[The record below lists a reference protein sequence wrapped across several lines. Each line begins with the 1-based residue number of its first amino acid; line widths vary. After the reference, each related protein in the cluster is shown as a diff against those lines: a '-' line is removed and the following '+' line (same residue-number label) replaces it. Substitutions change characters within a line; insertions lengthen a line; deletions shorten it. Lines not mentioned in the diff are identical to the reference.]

1 MTATAEPGPD
11 LGPTSGPAGRPSGWN
26 GVRTLVFDVL
36 GTVVDEAGS
45 IRDLVTA
52 ALAAAGADPAG
63 GPALAARWND
73 RVEALTSQAAAGEA
87 PWRSNDGLR
96 RAALLETVAA
106 GPLASLPTAPPVST
120 GPDDLAPGGAAPGGG
135 PGGARLLPAAVLED
149 LALAG
154 HRLRPW
160 PDSGPA
166 LRALAGSFT
175 VVALSNASLA
185 QLTDMFAAGGLAWHC
200 VLSGELARAYKPDP
214 AVYQLAIRLLG
225 LDPAATMMVAAHPWD
240 LRAAAGH
247 GLRTAYVARSGEGVP
262 GPADRFDVRVGDL
275 AELAA
280 RLAGPG

>member
-1 MTATAEPGPD
+1 MTATTGPDPDATAGPDPEPGLPPG
-11 LGPTSGPAGRPSGWN
+11 GPRPSAPGD
-26 GVRTLVFDVL
+26 VRTLVFDVL
-36 GTVVDEAGS
+36 GTVVDESGS
-45 IRDLVTA
+45 MAEQVTA

-73 RVEALTSQAAAGEA
+73 RVNALTSQVATGQA
-87 PWRSNDGLR
+87 PWRASDDLH
-96 RAALLETVAA
+96 RAALLETVATA
-106 GPLASLPTAPPVST
+106 GPDAGALDAAALA
-120 GPDDLAPGGAAPGGG
+120 
-135 PGGARLLPAAVLED
+135 E
-149 LALAG
+149 LALVG

-166 LRALAGSFT
+166 LQILARSFT

-185 QLTDMFAAGGLAWHC
+185 QLADMFAGGGLAWHA

-214 AVYQLAIRLLG
+214 AVYRLAIRLLG

-247 GLRTAYVARSGEGVP
+247 GLRTAYVARPGEGVP
-262 GPADRFDVRVGDL
+262 EPGDRFDLHVGDL

-280 RLAGPG
+280 RLGAPA

>member
-1 MTATAEPGPD
+1 MTATADPAPDPGT
-11 LGPTSGPAGRPSGWN
+11 GSGPAGQRPSGWS

-36 GTVVDEAGS
+36 GTVVDESGS
-45 IRDLVTA
+45 IRDEVTA
-52 ALAAAGADPAG
+52 ALAAAGAGSAG
-63 GPALAARWND
+63 GPALAARWTE
-73 RVEALTSQAAAGEA
+73 RAEALTSQAAAGEA
-87 PWRSNDGLR
+87 PWRSNDELR
-96 RAALLETVAA
+96 RAALFDTVAA
-106 GPLASLPTAPPVST
+106 GPGRAR
-120 GPDDLAPGGAAPGGG
+120 PGGVGA
-135 PGGARLLPAAVLED
+135 GGAGAGGAGAGAWALPAAVLED
-149 LALAG
+149 LAMAG

-214 AVYQLAIRLLG
+214 AVYQLAIGLLG

-240 LRAAAGH
+240 LRAAARH
-247 GLRTAYVARSGEGVP
+247 GLRTAYVARPGEGVP
-262 GPADRFDVRVGDL
+262 GPGDRFDVRVGGL

-280 RLAGPG
+280 RLAGTG

>member
-1 MTATAEPGPD
+1 MAATAEPGPD
-11 LGPTSGPAGRPSGWN
+11 PGLGAGPAGPRASGWS

-36 GTVVDEAGS
+36 GTVVDESGS
-45 IRDLVTA
+45 ITDQVTA

-63 GPALAARWND
+63 GPALAARWTE

-87 PWRSNDGLR
+87 PWRSNDELR
-96 RAALLETVAA
+96 RAALLETVAEAPDGGVA
-106 GPLASLPTAPPVST
+106 GVAGVR
-120 GPDDLAPGGAAPGGG
+120 GG
-135 PGGARLLPAAVLED
+135 PGGAGVLSAAGLED

-185 QLTDMFAAGGLAWHC
+185 QLADMFAAGGLAWHC

-214 AVYQLAIRLLG
+214 AVYELAIRLLG

-247 GLRTAYVARSGEGVP
+247 GLRTAYVARPGEGVP
-262 GPADRFDVRVGDL
+262 APGDRFDVRVGDL

-280 RLAGPG
+280 RLTGSG

>member
-1 MTATAEPGPD
+1 VPGRVQVE
-11 LGPTSGPAGRPSGWN
+11 GRVPGRVQVE
-26 GVRTLVFDVL
+26 GRVPGRVQVQ
-36 GTVVDEAGS
+36 G
-45 IRDLVTA
+45 
-52 ALAAAGADPAG
+52 AGARAG
-63 GPALAARWND
+63 AGAGAGT
-73 RVEALTSQAAAGEA
+73 RV
-87 PWRSNDGLR
+87 
-96 RAALLETVAA
+96 
-106 GPLASLPTAPPVST
+106 
-120 GPDDLAPGGAAPGGG
+120 
-135 PGGARLLPAAVLED
+135 LPAAVLED

-166 LRALAGSFT
+166 LQALARSFT

-185 QLTDMFAAGGLAWHC
+185 QLADMFAAGGLAWHC

-247 GLRTAYVARSGEGVP
+247 GLRTAYVARPGEGVP
-262 GPADRFDVRVGDL
+262 GPGDRFDVRVGDL

>member
-1 MTATAEPGPD
+1 
-11 LGPTSGPAGRPSGWN
+11 
-26 GVRTLVFDVL
+26 VL
-36 GTVVDEAGS
+36 GTVVDESGS

-63 GPALAARWND
+63 GPALAARWSA

-87 PWRSNDGLR
+87 PWRSNDELR
-96 RAALLETVAA
+96 RAALLETIAA
-106 GPLASLPTAPPVST
+106 DSAGAEAG
-120 GPDDLAPGGAAPGGG
+120 GPDSGGAGA
-135 PGGARLLPAAVLED
+135 GGAGRGGVGTGGAGVLPAAVVED

-185 QLTDMFAAGGLAWHC
+185 QLADMFAAGGLAWHG

-247 GLRTAYVARSGEGVP
+247 GLRTAYVARPAEGVP
-262 GPADRFDVRVGDL
+262 GPADRFDIQVGSL

-280 RLAGPG
+280 QLTESG